1 MGNRFLTATRIHDGY
16 QFLPEGSALEITP
29 DGRMVAIH
37 IAPQEN
43 TEQLEGILCPGFVN
57 AHCHLELSHMRDV
70 IPRGTGL
77 IPFLQAVVRQRTGFM
92 DEQKEAARHEA
103 YNELLQNGVVAMG
116 DVANTTDTLD
126 LRALGQVH
134 IHTFVECIGFT
145 DSGAAARLLY
155 SEEIRAPFAAQSSDG
170 AVLRQSIVPHAP
182 YSVSPALFKLIN
194 EVEADSLISI
204 HNQEGKAEDEYYR
217 SKTGDVRNLLDGF
230 GIDDSFFEATG
241 KSSLQSYLP
250 LLDEGHPLLLVHNT
264 CTAAEDI
271 AIASRRVKQPF
282 WCLCPNANLYIEG
295 RLPDVTM
302 IAKHTDN
309 ICIGTDSLAS
319 NTQLSIMGEL
329 QVLNE
334 AFPELGW
341 ERLLRWATSGGAKAL
356 QMDDIVG
363 SFTEGTKPGVLQLS
377 LESGNVS
384 RIA

>member
-1 MGNRFLTATRIHDGY
+1 
-16 QFLPEGSALEITP
+16 
-29 DGRMVAIH
+29 
-37 IAPQEN
+37 
-43 TEQLEGILCPGFVN
+43 
-57 AHCHLELSHMRDV
+57 
-70 IPRGTGL
+70 
-77 IPFLQAVVRQRTGFM
+77 
-92 DEQKEAARHEA
+92 
-103 YNELLQNGVVAMG
+103 LQNGVVAIG
-116 DVANTTDTLD
+116 DIANTTDTLD
-126 LRALGQVH
+126 LRALGQMHV
-134 IHTFVECIGFT
+134 HTFVESIGFT

-155 SEEIRAPFAAQSSDG
+155 SEEIRAAFSAQNVDSV
-170 AVLRQSIVPHAP
+170 VLRQSIVPHAP

-250 LLDEGHPLLLVHNT
+250 LLDERHPLLMVHNT
-264 CTAAEDI
+264 CTTAEDI
-271 AIASRRVKQPF
+271 AIAGRRVKQPF